1 MDGVPAIPQ
10 PRNHPEAARTSPAGT
25 SPAAVGTSPAATGAG
40 TTAVGAAT
48 AVVGAGPTALGAA
61 TTAAT
66 HAAAARPRAARPA
79 APGAPAP
86 GAAGPGAA
94 GPGAPA
100 TPAAPETASRFAVL
114 GPVRA
119 WRGAEALPSG
129 TPQQRAL
136 LAALLLRDGRTATAP
151 ELIDAIWGEDPPQQA
166 LATIRT
172 YASRLRKVL
181 DPGLLVTESGGYAI
195 RLRATATLDLGVARS
210 LAAEAETAR
219 TAGDRGLA
227 RTLLARALDLWD
239 GEPLAAVPGP
249 HAETERTRLAEWR
262 LQLVE
267 TRLDLDLEVGQH
279 AEAVSELTALTA
291 AHPLRERLRELLM
304 LALYRS
310 GRQAEALAVYADTR
324 RLLADELGVDPC
336 SELSALQQR
345 ILNADADL
353 ARAEDPAPAA
363 ASVQVRPA
371 QLPATV
377 ADFTGRSSF
386 VEELGSILSGT
397 AGTGQVMAVSALAG
411 IGGVG
416 KTTLAVHV
424 AHAARPHFPDGQ
436 LYVDLQGTEPRP
448 AEPVAVLG
456 SFLRALG
463 TPDTAIPDSPA
474 ERAALYRSTLDG
486 RRVLVLLDNAR
497 DAAQVRPLLPG
508 TAGCAALVTSRV
520 RMAGLA
526 GAHLVDLD
534 VMSPEEALQL
544 FTRIVGAERVGAER
558 QAALDVVGAC
568 GFLPLAIRI
577 AASRLAA
584 RRTWTVSVLAAK
596 LADGRR
602 RLDELQAG
610 DLAVKATF
618 ELGYG
623 QLEPAQQRAFRLL
636 GLADGPDIS
645 LAASAAVLDLPEQ
658 DTEDLLEALVDC
670 SLLES
675 AAPGRYR
682 FHDLVRLYAR
692 ACAERDE
699 QPPSGRE
706 AALDR
711 LLDFYLATA
720 SGVYALERPGD
731 RLPAHLSATRHPGLV
746 FTDPRAA
753 LDWLYAE
760 ADPLLACVRQ
770 GAVRQDSDGTRVLRR
785 AVDLLWAAKDLAE
798 SGANSKQYE
807 SAATALRD
815 AAHGAGDPRAEGRAR
830 TTLTNTHL
838 VAGRFTEADEE
849 ARQATA
855 LAREAGDPLPSCWA
869 PNDRGIIALYQG
881 RHADG
886 ERYLLE
892 AIENFRAD
900 GNHIGEAS
908 ALCNLSR
915 IHVELGRLT
924 SAIDLARQGIAVY
937 DRMGLTLRLANGRYA
952 LGIALTQAGRLGE
965 ALAQLT
971 EALSL
976 FHDNRQPLWEGVT
989 HFRLAEAH
997 LAARRPTLAASHAE
1011 QAIALRGIGGEWR
1024 RATVLTVLGKALLR
1038 LGQSDRAR
1046 ACWRDAEAVFEQLDS
1061 AELSEVRALLNPE
1074 IAA

>member
-1 MDGVPAIPQ
+1 MAGDA
-10 PRNHPEAARTSPAGT
+10 EKAR
-25 SPAAVGTSPAATGAG
+25 V
-40 TTAVGAAT
+40 
-48 AVVGAGPTALGAA
+48 
-61 TTAAT
+61 
-66 HAAAARPRAARPA
+66 
-79 APGAPAP
+79 
-86 GAAGPGAA
+86 
-94 GPGAPA
+94 
-100 TPAAPETASRFAVL
+100 
-114 GPVRA
+114 
-119 WRGAEALPSG
+119 
-129 TPQQRAL
+129 
-136 LAALLLRDGRTATAP
+136 
-151 ELIDAIWGEDPPQQA
+151 
-166 LATIRT
+166 
-172 YASRLRKVL
+172 
-181 DPGLLVTESGGYAI
+181 
-195 RLRATATLDLGVARS
+195 
-210 LAAEAETAR
+210 
-219 TAGDRGLA
+219 AGDRALA
-227 RTLLARALDLWD
+227 RTLLTRALDLWD
-239 GEPLAAVPGP
+239 GEPLAGVPGP
-249 HAETERTRLAEWR
+249 HADTERTRLAEWR
-262 LQLVE
+262 LQLLE
-267 TRLDLDLEVGQH
+267 TRLDLDLEVGHH

-324 RLLADELGVDPC
+324 RLLADELGVDPRP
-336 SELSALQQR
+336 ELSALQSR
-345 ILNADADL
+345 ILCADAEL
-353 ARAEDPAPAA
+353 ALAEDPAPTAA
-363 ASVQVRPA
+363 PVLVRPA

-377 ADFTGRSSF
+377 PDFTGRAPF
-386 VEELGSILSGT
+386 VTELGEILSG
-397 AGTGQVMAVSALAG
+397 AEGQVMAVSALAG

-474 ERAALYRSTLDG
+474 ERAALYRSILDG

-520 RMAGLA
+520 RMSGLA

-596 LADGRR
+596 LADERR

-645 LAASAAVLDLPEQ
+645 LAAAAAVLDLPEH

-699 QPPSGRE
+699 QPPSGRD

-720 SGVYALERPGD
+720 AGVYALERPGD
-731 RLPAHLSATRHPGLV
+731 RLPAHMAATHHPGLA
-746 FTDPRAA
+746 FTEPRAA
-753 LDWLYAE
+753 LDWLFAE

-770 GAVRQDSDGTRVLRR
+770 ASVRTTGRGGLVDVLRR
-785 AVDLLWAAKDLAE
+785 SVDLLWAAKDLTE

-807 SAATALRD
+807 SAAVALCE
-815 AAHGAGDPRAEGRAR
+815 AARAAGDPHAEGRAR
-830 TTLTNTHL
+830 ITLTIVHL
-838 VAGRFTEADEE
+838 VAGRFAEADDE
-849 ARQATA
+849 ASRAMA
-855 LAREAGDPLPSCWA
+855 LAREAEDPLPNCWA
-869 PNDRGIIALYQG
+869 PNDRGIIALYES
-881 RHADG
+881 RYADG
-886 ERYLLE
+886 ERFLLE

-900 GNHIGEAS
+900 GNLVGEAS

-915 IHVELGRLT
+915 IHVMLGRLT
-924 SAIDLARQGIAVY
+924 SAIDLAQQGIDIY

-952 LGIALTQAGRLGE
+952 LGIALTRAGRLGE
-965 ALAQLT
+965 ALAQLA
-971 EALSL
+971 EALTL

-1024 RATVLTVLGKALLR
+1024 RATVLTVLGKALVR
-1038 LGQSDRAR
+1038 LGQTDRAR
-1046 ACWRDAEAVFEQLDS
+1046 VCWRDAETVFERLGS
-1061 AELSEVRALLNPE
+1061 SELAEVRSLLASQV
-1074 IAA
+1074 AA